1 MTEAHGSP
9 FWTYEDLALFLAAIL
24 PSSFLGVLL
33 VCWSGTRSAA
43 AQTLIFQ
50 SSIYLLLLGAL
61 YLLIALRYGQPFWRS
76 LAWARPV
83 RGGWICVAGA
93 PPLAIATSIL
103 GALLHAPDV
112 PNQIEGLISNRASL
126 IIVMLFVVLFGP
138 VWEELLFRG
147 FLFPLLARTFGA
159 WPGIILTAVPFA
171 LLHGGQNRW
180 AWQQMVAV
188 GLAGVAFGYA
198 RYRTGS
204 TAAAAILHCGYNT
217 TLFVA
222 YLVQRTL

>member
-1 MTEAHGSP
+1 MTEVRGSP
-9 FWTYEDLALFLAAIL
+9 FWSYEDLALFLAAIL
-24 PSSFLGVLL
+24 PTSFLGVLL
-33 VCWSGTRSAA
+33 VRWSGVKSTS

-50 SSIYLLLLGAL
+50 TSIYLLLLAVL
-61 YLLIALRYGQPFWRS
+61 YLVIAVRYHQPFWRS
-76 LAWARPV
+76 LSLAPPV
-83 RGGWICVAGA
+83 RGAWMCVAAA
-93 PPLAIATSIL
+93 PPLAIGTSLL

-112 PNQIEGLISNRASL
+112 PNQIEDLISSRASL
-126 IIVMLFVVLFGP
+126 IIVMLFVMLFGP

-147 FLFPLLARTFGA
+147 FLFPLLARTFGP

-171 LLHGGQNRW
+171 LLHGGQNQW
-180 AWQQMVAV
+180 AWQQMLAV

-222 YLVQRTL
+222 FLVQRAS